1 MSQSLAVAY
10 RPKTFEEVVGQSI
23 TTEIL
28 KKQIENKTFKNAYLF
43 SGHSGVGKT
52 SIARI
57 FARMINNGV
66 GDPIEKDATTFG
78 VDDARNLAEEAKQR
92 AIAGEYKI
100 FIIDECHRLGGDK
113 KDAWNALLKVIE
125 ECPKYTIFIFCTTE
139 PEKVIPTVR
148 NRLQRYNFTPISA
161 PEIRARLE
169 YICQQEG
176 FTNYEQTCDYIS
188 KSVQGGM
195 RDAITYLE
203 QISDYSKDLNI
214 EVAKKDLERYK
225 NLYEAGAVSK
235 QTLDAAQAK
244 YDSSKAQ
251 QVTAEQSIFSD
262 NDSKVADADLKVL
275 KAQKDQAEVNL
286 SYTNI
291 YAPQSGTVA
300 SRRVEKGMYVQ
311 VGTPLFTIVPDDIW
325 VVANYKENQLRHMK
339 PGQPVDIKVDTYP
352 NKVFKGK
359 VDSIQRSSG
368 AKASLFPPENA
379 VGSFVKIV
387 QRVPVKIIFTEEIDP
402 EQYNVVPG
410 MSVVPKV
417 KIR

>member
-1 MSQSLAVAY
+1 MDE
-10 RPKTFEEVVGQSI
+10 K
-23 TTEIL
+23 EIQA
-28 KKQIENKTFKNAYLF
+28 KQETQESHKENKLFKKPVIITLAIVGLALLAYFIVDVLTYQSTDDAYVETTTVSVAPKA
-43 SGHSGVGKT
+43 SGHIVEVFIKDNQRVNEGDLV
-52 SIARI
+52 ARI
-57 FARMINNGV
+57 
-66 GDPIEKDATTFG
+66 
-78 VDDARNLAEEAKQR
+78 DDTDYKIALAEKTAQYER
-92 AIAGEYKI
+92 
-100 FIIDECHRLGGDK
+100 
-113 KDAWNALLKVIE
+113 ALL
-125 ECPKYTIFIFCTTE
+125 
-139 PEKVIPTVR
+139 
-148 NRLQRYNFTPISA
+148 N
-161 PEIRARLE
+161 
-169 YICQQEG
+169 QQNAKANLKAAN
-176 FTNYEQTCDYIS
+176 T
-188 KSVQGGM
+188 
-195 RDAITYLE
+195 
-203 QISDYSKDLNI
+203 NI
-214 EVAKKDLERYK
+214 EVARKDLERYK

-235 QTLDAAQAK
+235 QTLDEAQAK
-244 YDSSKAQ
+244 YDSSMAQ
-251 QVTAEQSIFSD
+251 QVTAEQSIFSE
-262 NDSKVADADLKVL
+262 NNSKVADADLNVL

-311 VGTPLFTIVPDDIW
+311 IGTPLFTIVPDDVW

-387 QRVPVKIIFTEEIDP
+387 QRIPVKIIFTEEIDP

-417 KIR
+417 KVR

>member
-1 MSQSLAVAY
+1 MSQSLAVKY

-28 KKQIENKTFKNAYLF
+28 KKQIENKTFKNSYLF
-43 SGHSGVGKT
+43 SGHSGTGKT
-52 SIARI
+52 TCARI

-78 VDDARNLAEEAKQR
+78 VDDARNLAEEARQR

-214 EVAKKDLERYK
+214 EVAKKVI
-225 NLYEAGAVSK
+225 GG
-235 QTLDAAQAK
+235 
-244 YDSSKAQ
+244 
-251 QVTAEQSIFSD
+251 
-262 NDSKVADADLKVL
+262 
-275 KAQKDQAEVNL
+275 L
-286 SYTNI
+286 SYETMFKLTWAITGNQEAEI
-291 YAPQSGTVA
+291 IS
-300 SRRVEKGMYVQ
+300 
-311 VGTPLFTIVPDDIW
+311 TIEELYQ
-325 VVANYKENQLRHMK
+325 N
-339 PGQPVDIKVDTYP
+339 GQD
-352 NKVFKGK
+352 
-359 VDSIQRSSG
+359 RSS
-368 AKASLFPPENA
+368 F
-379 VGSFVKIV
+379 
-387 QRVPVKIIFTEEIDP
+387 IDI
-402 EQYNVVPG
+402 YLDF
-410 MSVVPKV
+410 
-417 KIR
+417 I